1 MKREA
6 KQVAYSF
13 EHGDTSL
20 PHLCDMISDTPDPEK
35 SKIMAYLKTHCYLAC
50 PGILYDEI
58 DPEQVIGSGNV
69 FTDGIYIWND
79 AFINYVS
86 KYNIPVPEAFRN
98 HILCNYAARMKRH
111 TLLRL
116 IDCVEIQNN
125 PYQGHWFKVRIH
137 KNGVIHY
144 QNSTDCTDG
153 ALLYIQPEDAQ
164 YIIDPIMTE
173 LFCYD
178 ADNHGTPMIDGYH
191 WKLRFYKNSEL
202 YDEIEGWPN
211 EDPWRYQEIK
221 RIIAF
226 AERFIPKR
234 LGSDI
239 IEQEEPIPW

>member
-13 EHGDTSL
+13 EHGDASL
-20 PHLCDMISDTPDPEK
+20 PRLKELVSNTPDPEK
-35 SKIMAYLKTHCYLAC
+35 DKIMAYLRTHCYLTC
-50 PGILYDEI
+50 PGVLYDEI
-58 DPEQVIGSGNV
+58 APEQVIGSGNV
-69 FTDGIYIWND
+69 FRDGTYIWND
-79 AFINYVS
+79 AFVNYVNE
-86 KYNIPVPEAFRN
+86 YNIPVPEAFRN
-98 HILCNYAARMKRH
+98 HILSNYTARMKRH

-125 PYQGHWFKVRIH
+125 PYQGYWFKIHIH

-144 QNSTDCTDG
+144 QNSTDCMDG
-153 ALLYIQPEDAQ
+153 ALLYIRPEDAQ

-178 ADNHGTPMIDGYH
+178 ADNHGTQMIDGYH

-226 AERFIPKR
+226 AEHYIPKDI
-234 LGSDI
+234 GSGMMNYY
-239 IEQEEPIPW
+239 ES